1 MLRWSQDHMECET
14 MIECKE
20 VAGRIV
26 RSLKLFEDGP
36 YGPEV
41 GIEFEDG
48 STFTATLHAR
58 HVLEGKLTRDDG
70 GEPVILHQCVTPP
83 VRSA

>member
-1 MLRWSQDHMECET
+1 

-20 VAGRIV
+20 TAGRVV

-41 GIEFEDG
+41 CVDFEDG
-48 STFTATLHAR
+48 TTFTATLHAR

-70 GEPVILHQCVTPP
+70 GEPVVLHQCVTQPA
-83 VRSA
+83 RSA

>member
-1 MLRWSQDHMECET
+1 

-26 RSLKLFEDGP
+26 RSVRLYEDGP

-41 GIEFEDG
+41 SMDFEDG
-48 STFTATLHAR
+48 TNFTATLHAR
-58 HVLEGKLTRDDG
+58 HVIEGKLTRDNG
-70 GEPVILHQCVTPP
+70 GEPILLHQCVTAP
-83 VRSA
+83 AQ

>member
-1 MLRWSQDHMECET
+1 MSVIGSGLTECRGIR

-20 VAGRIV
+20 LAGRIV
-26 RSLKLFEDGP
+26 RSVRLYEDGP

-41 GIEFEDG
+41 SMDFEDG
-48 STFTATLHAR
+48 TTFTATLHVR

-70 GEPVILHQCVTPP
+70 GEPIILQQHLSKPTQ
-83 VRSA
+83 

>member
-1 MLRWSQDHMECET
+1 MLRWSSASGGKSV
-14 MIECKE
+14 IECKE

-26 RSLKLFEDGP
+26 RSLILYEDGP

-41 GIEFEDG
+41 CIDFEDG
-48 STFTATLHAR
+48 TTFTATVHHR

-70 GEPVILHQCVTPP
+70 GEPTLLHQCVTPP
-83 VRSA
+83 SSH

>member
-1 MLRWSQDHMECET
+1 

-26 RSLKLFEDGP
+26 RSVRLYEDGP

-41 GIEFEDG
+41 SMDFEDG
-48 STFTATLHAR
+48 TNFTAILHTR
-58 HVLEGKLTRDDG
+58 HVIEGKLTRDDG
-70 GEPVILHQCVTPP
+70 GEPILLHQCITPP
-83 VRSA
+83 GQ